1 MKTIPEE
8 GQTVERKASLGER
21 REVVETCAAFASAQG
36 GRIYI
41 GVRDNGVVVGVQ
53 TGKGTLEG
61 LANDIAQNTVPKLVP
76 AITTVQE
83 AGQTVIVVA
92 VEENLT
98 KPVSAYGRAYRR
110 SGRTNQVLAASEAAE
125 MYLQSR
131 GRTWDY
137 TVMLESGIGDLEM
150 GRVKRFVERARAA
163 RRLEVNVNTPADQVL
178 RQLKLIR
185 SGKST
190 VAGVLLFGK
199 SPAQFL
205 PQATVRCARFKGET
219 EGTFLDLQVVG
230 DTVIEQVEAVMEFA
244 RRNLAMAATIEGAL
258 ERKETWEYPLE
269 ALREAVINAVCHR
282 DYASAASVQ
291 LRIFDDRLE
300 VWNPGGLPPELSVRD
315 LRVSHASIPR
325 NKLVADAFFLLG
337 YVEQFGTGTQRMI
350 DLFQQ
355 AGLPEPEFESREHF
369 FRVLF
374 RKPIP
379 LEDRLRGLVLNQR
392 QLLLL
397 KSLETLER
405 ITRREYEKLT
415 AALTATAKRDLADL
429 VEKNVLV
436 RHGRGR
442 SYAYTLSAHIMSR
455 KVSRKTPEKSAYFGF
470 DEPEHEPK

>member
-1 MKTIPEE
+1 MIPEQ
-8 GQTVERKASLGER
+8 GQTVERKESLGER
-21 REVVETCAAFASAQG
+21 REIVETCAAFASARG

-41 GVRDNGVVVGVQ
+41 GVRDNGTIAGVQ
-53 TGKGTLEG
+53 IGKGTLEG

-83 AGQTVIVVA
+83 AGQTVIVVEVA
-92 VEENLT
+92 ENPT

-110 SGRTNQVLAASEAAE
+110 SGRTNQVLALDEAAE
-125 MYLQSR
+125 MYLQGR

-137 TVMLESGIGDLEM
+137 TVVPEAGLNDLDL
-150 GRVKRFVERARAA
+150 GRVKRFVEHARAA
-163 RRLEVNVNTPADQVL
+163 RRLEVKPDTPAERVL
-178 RQLKLIR
+178 RQLKLVR
-185 SGKST
+185 DSKPS
-190 VAGVLLFGK
+190 VAGVLLFGR
-199 SPAQFL
+199 SPTQFL

-219 EGTFLDLQVVG
+219 EVTFLDMQVVG
-230 DTVIEQVEAVMEFA
+230 GTVIEQVEAVMEFA
-244 RRNLAMAATIEGAL
+244 RRNLAMAAKIEGAL

-325 NKLVADAFFLLG
+325 NKLIADAFFLIG

-350 DLFQQ
+350 DLLQQ

-374 RKPIP
+374 RKPVPVEKQFAHSDLNGRQVIA
-379 LEDRLRGLVLNQR
+379 LRTIE
-392 QLLLL
+392 
-397 KSLETLER
+397 KSKR
-405 ITRREYEKLT
+405 ITRKEYE
-415 AALTATAKRDLADL
+415 ALTGASDVTAKRDLTDL
-429 VEKNVLV
+429 VNKRVLV
-436 RHGRGR
+436 RRGATR
-442 SYAYTLSAHIMSR
+442 NLWYELSGHPMTR
-455 KVSRKTPEKSAYFGF
+455 K
-470 DEPEHEPK
+470 

>member
-1 MKTIPEE
+1 M
-8 GQTVERKASLGER
+8 
-21 REVVETCAAFASAQG
+21 
-36 GRIYI
+36 
-41 GVRDNGVVVGVQ
+41 
-53 TGKGTLEG
+53 
-61 LANDIAQNTVPKLVP
+61 
-76 AITTVQE
+76 
-83 AGQTVIVVA
+83 
-92 VEENLT
+92 
-98 KPVSAYGRAYRR
+98 
-110 SGRTNQVLAASEAAE
+110 
-125 MYLQSR
+125 
-131 GRTWDY
+131 
-137 TVMLESGIGDLEM
+137 
-150 GRVKRFVERARAA
+150 KRFVERARAA

-219 EGTFLDLQVVG
+219 EGTFLDMQVVG
-230 DTVIEQVEAVMEFA
+230 GTVIEQVEAVMEFA

-325 NKLVADAFFLLG
+325 NKLVADAFFLIG

-397 KSLETLER
+397 KSLETSER